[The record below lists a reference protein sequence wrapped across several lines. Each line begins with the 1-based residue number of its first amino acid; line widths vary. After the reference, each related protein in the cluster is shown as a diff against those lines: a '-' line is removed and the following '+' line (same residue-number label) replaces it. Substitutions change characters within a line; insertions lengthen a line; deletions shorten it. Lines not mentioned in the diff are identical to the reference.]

1 MDPVHVV
8 VWLLVVGAMVGVIG
22 LLEPICRHYN
32 LLDHPDERKQHGES
46 VPLAGG
52 LALMLVVAPSMLG
65 AAVVE
70 RISFHPSWWVAMG
83 TGMALLAIGTI
94 DDRRGLSPRV
104 RLIVQIIAA
113 LTLVYLGNFRV
124 TSLGTLGEL
133 GWTSVPFTVLAIVAF
148 LNACNMVDG
157 SDGLLGAVLLPAMVA
172 IAALATAPLSWG
184 AGILA
189 AGVCGFL
196 LFNWPLASGRRR
208 NHRIFLGNGGVLFI
222 ALLSAALLVRATG
235 GGGPLFPG
243 SVPWLVMIPLIELA
257 TTCVRRIVHR
267 MSPMSADRGHLH
279 HRLLKRGVSPAALAR
294 GYLWVSVVLTIIG
307 VLVPLFKVDGIFLW
321 AGAATILTG
330 ATVVELLASMRS
342 RAVSVSGLQDAQD
355 FPCARRPCENA
366 PEELR
371 RNLQT

>member
-1 MDPVHVV
+1 MNPVHLVV
-8 VWLLVVGAMVGVIG
+8 GLLIVGAMVGVVG
-22 LLEPICRHYN
+22 LLEPICRRYN

-83 TGMALLAIGTI
+83 TGLALLAIGTI
-94 DDRRGLSPRV
+94 DDHRGLSPRV
-104 RLIVQIIAA
+104 RLMVQIVAA
-113 LTLVYLGNFRV
+113 LSLVYLGNFRV
-124 TSLGTLGEL
+124 TSLGMLGEL

-157 SDGLLGAVLLPAMVA
+157 SDGLLGAVLLPPMVA

-196 LFNWPLASGRRR
+196 LFNWPDASGRRR

-222 ALLSAALLVRATG
+222 GLMSAALLIRATG
-235 GGGPLFPG
+235 RGGPLFPG

-257 TTCVRRIVHR
+257 TSCVRRIVHR
-267 MSPMSADRGHLH
+267 VSPMMADRGHLH
-279 HRLLKRGVSPAALAR
+279 HRLLKRGVSPATLAR
-294 GYLWVSVVLTIIG
+294 GYLWVSIVVTIVG
-307 VLVPLFKVDGIFLW
+307 AFVPLLQVDGIVLW

-330 ATVVELLASMRS
+330 ATLIELLASMRS
-342 RAVSVSGLQDAQD
+342 RAVSGLQDAQVVRVLA
-355 FPCARRPCENA
+355 PYESRPG
-366 PEELR
+366 R
-371 RNLQT
+371 D